1 MSATAAGGGAGGPRP
16 LRTEHYV
23 SPEPFDPHSIEALT
37 EEQERYFLASQ
48 WRMMWWRLKRHRLA
62 VLSGAILAVLYFVVV
77 FAEAIAPYGVHS
89 RNVEYVY
96 APPQAVHWFR
106 DGELVGPFV
115 YDYDVEL
122 DLEYL
127 ARVYT
132 ENEARP
138 MPLRFFC
145 LGEPYRLW
153 GVVPARFH
161 LVCPAEGGVMFLLG
175 TDRLGRDV
183 LSRIVHGARVSLTI
197 GIIGIAIS
205 FVIGLTLGGSPATTA
220 AGSTGWCSGSSR
232 SSARSRSCPS
242 GWRSRPRC
250 R

>member
-1 MSATAAGGGAGGPRP
+1 MNAVAPGPAGQPRAA
-16 LRTEHYV
+16 EHYV
-23 SPEPFDPHSIEALT
+23 SPEPFDPHAIETLT
-37 EEQERYFLASQ
+37 DEQERYFLASQ

-62 VLSGAILAVLYFVVV
+62 VLSGAILALLYFVVV

-106 DGELVGPFV
+106 GGELVGPFV
-115 YDYDVEL
+115 YDYDVRL

-145 LGEPYRLW
+145 RGEPYRLW

-161 LVCPAEGGVMFLLG
+161 LVCPAEGGVLFLLG

-183 LSRIVHGARVSLTI
+183 LSRIIHGHASPSPSVSS
-197 GIIGIAIS
+197 GSRSASSSGSPWA
-205 FVIGLTLGGSPATTA
+205 GSPATTG
-220 AGSTGWCSGSSR
+220 AGSTASCSDSSR
-232 SSARSRSCPS
+232 SFARFRSCRS
-242 GWRSRPRC
+242 GWPSPRPC